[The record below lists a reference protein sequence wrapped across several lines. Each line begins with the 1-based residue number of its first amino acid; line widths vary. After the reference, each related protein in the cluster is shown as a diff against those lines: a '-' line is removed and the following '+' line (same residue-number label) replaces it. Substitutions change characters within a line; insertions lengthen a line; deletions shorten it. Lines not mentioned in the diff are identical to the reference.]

1 MSNGSETFHVDIYM
15 KNNRKNLQTPT
26 SNNDAVNKVFCD
38 NIQKKSDNNQL
49 LKLGSG
55 NRWEAHGKTI
65 FDFIKTKY
73 DDEAVTLR

>member
-1 MSNGSETFHVDIYM
+1 MSSGSETFHVDIYM

-26 SNNDAVNKVFCD
+26 SNSDAVNKVFCD